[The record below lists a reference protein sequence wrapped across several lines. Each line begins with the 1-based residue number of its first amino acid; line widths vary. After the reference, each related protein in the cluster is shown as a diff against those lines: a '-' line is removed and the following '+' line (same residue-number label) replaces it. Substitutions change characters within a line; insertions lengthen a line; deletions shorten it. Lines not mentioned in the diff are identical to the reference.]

1 MLEWWKLR
9 PSFRPLLSD
18 GLGET
23 PPMIPRLL
31 VPIRLGEDA
40 RGDVLAKIANWRRKS
55 KWMRGSRGV
64 RG

>member
-1 MLEWWKLR
+1 MMESRL
-9 PSFRPLLSD
+9 SFCSLLSD

-40 RGDVLAKIANWRRKS
+40 RGDILAKIAGWRRKS
-55 KWMRGSRGV
+55 GRRGSRGV